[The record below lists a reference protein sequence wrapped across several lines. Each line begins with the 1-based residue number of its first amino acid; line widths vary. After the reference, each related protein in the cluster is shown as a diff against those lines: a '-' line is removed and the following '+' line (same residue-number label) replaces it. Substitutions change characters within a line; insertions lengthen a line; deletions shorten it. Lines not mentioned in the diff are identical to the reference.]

1 MEIGRWRE
9 HTFEVSGSL
18 VRSFTDL
25 VVSGTS
31 NTEEK
36 TYGSTGYSAYK
47 NGTAAG
53 VTMTVQL
60 NAYLG
65 CDVRTEAIRFVR
77 EAQEGASGYL
87 YIRGQKLLDCLL
99 MLTSASAQEIEISP
113 AGEWV
118 KCEVKL
124 AFKQTSDTD
133 ATDTKQTIDDCKS
146 AEDARKSTGI
156 GGIEK
161 GVLAKYK
168 RNFGAVDTEDTET
181 VAESTQEEDALD
193 RAIDQKNRIVAKAQE
208 RSQDKVTIVTQE
220 NREKTGAISPDN
232 EITTAMIEL

>member
-31 NTEEK
+31 STEEK
-36 TYGSTGYSAYK
+36 TNGRTGYSAYK

-65 CDVRTEAIRFVR
+65 CDVRGEAIRFVQ

-87 YIRGQKLLDCLL
+87 YIKGQKLLDCLM

-133 ATDTKQTIDDCKS
+133 TAEGKKTIDDYKS

-161 GVLAKYK
+161 GVLAKYRRK
-168 RNFGAVDTEDTET
+168 FGTADTNDAE
-181 VAESTQEEDALD
+181 VAAESTEEEDALD
-193 RAIDQKNRIVAKAQE
+193 RAIEKKNEVVSKAQA
-208 RSQDKVTIVTQE
+208 RSQSKVDIVDAG

-232 EITTAMIEL
+232 EITEAKIEI